1 MPTYVLPQV
10 LVFQDFTTVPTAV
23 ANPLR
28 AHISGPHAKLIR
40 YAETDERDQGLLG
53 YYDRL
58 IDSDYAF
65 PNRPAGGKVD
75 PAYVKVWMKDA
86 LLQYF
91 ADHISADSTIT
102 KTSGYNNRIR
112 SATIN
117 FAENTSTYPR
127 AAALLDRD
135 VQPGDTVK
143 VRGLNSLSEPVTLWT
158 YVKRLIGD
166 TVPSVVDAAS
176 ADADNPANQSAS
188 SSYEQISG
196 PENCITLAIDHSGY
210 NGLVTG
216 NINETYDI
224 IVLESSVNGDFT
236 TAELRV
242 ISGSGDDDQVSVTP
256 SAEGE
261 TTEIGTSGLL
271 VTFNVT
277 SSAGCSAS
285 AVNDDVSPVDL
296 VAGQRFRVTVADAFT
311 KPVATSSGT
320 YDDTHD
326 TTYIAT
332 VTRGGLYA
340 DVDAP
345 PQITVTTTNGVDISG
360 PTDVTAAA
368 TPVDVGS
375 HGVQIEFSGAGLR
388 KGDKYY
394 IEVTGEFE
402 GPMRTIELANNLDT
416 DISAGSEVD
425 LELFIR
431 KPLLQIAEDRIG
443 FAPQVNW
450 ELNDDETQI
459 TINSGVIAYDE
470 SWTDG
475 GVQEPLD
482 VYSEESKGFGKLY
495 LEVRYWLSDL
505 CNEVG
510 SITDVGEIDT
520 LISGV
525 LHPDNPLK
533 WGVFKALENA
543 NGVAVKYTSVCD
555 PANAESWADVLGLLL
570 GRDDVYG
577 LVPLTRDRTV
587 LDLYAAHVDSMSSPE
602 NALWRTLWVNLEGLP
617 TIPVVS
623 AGSSVPGHLTA
634 TTTDGEVALAVVED
648 DPQSSGTQYTVLRCT
663 TANGDFI
670 TNGVRAGDVVRL
682 LYTEDGF
689 GHEEYTEA
697 IVDDVVSEDELRFLT
712 GLDAPIN
719 VAAKFEIWRNL
730 SATEEAAAIAVNAG
744 SWGDRRVR
752 ATWPDTIESSGT
764 LQEGYFLNCALAGLA
779 SGILPHQGMTNL
791 EITGFSDVSR
801 TTGKF
806 NRPQLDSMALG
817 GVWIVTQELSP
828 TAANVG
834 RVYTRHALTTG
845 EYDNLNEREEM
856 ITRNVDSISYLF
868 KDHFRP
874 FIGVTNVTP
883 VIQARLQLE
892 TEKVIRTLQ
901 TETSTND
908 LGPQLITA
916 TIVELRPH
924 TTLLDRYV
932 LKLDC
937 DVPEPFNNFEIH
949 LMI

>member
-10 LVFQDFTTVPTAV
+10 LVFQDFKTVPTAV

-28 AHISGPHAKLIR
+28 AHIGGPHAKLIR
-40 YAETDERDQGLLG
+40 YAETDERASGLLG
-53 YYDRL
+53 FYDRL
-58 IDSDYAF
+58 VDTDYDF
-65 PNRPAGGKVD
+65 PERPAGGKVD
-75 PAYVKVWMKDA
+75 ASYVKLWMKDA
-86 LLQYF
+86 LLRYF
-91 ADHISADSTIT
+91 SDHISANSTIT

-112 SATIN
+112 SATVN
-117 FAENTSTYPR
+117 FAENTDTYPR
-127 AAALLDRD
+127 NALLLDRD
-135 VQPGDTVK
+135 VKVGDTVK
-143 VRGLNSLSEPVTLWT
+143 VRGLNSLSAPVTLWT
-158 YVKRLIGD
+158 YVKKLIGD
-166 TVPSVVDAAS
+166 TVAAVVDAAS
-176 ADADNPANQSAS
+176 SDAANPSTQSAA
-188 SSYEQISG
+188 SSYTQVSG
-196 PENCITLAIDHSGY
+196 PENCITLALNHSGY

-216 NINETYDI
+216 NIDETYDI
-224 IVLESSVNGDFT
+224 VVLESSVNGDFT

-242 ISGSGDDDQVSVTP
+242 ISGSGDDDVASVTP

-285 AVNDDVSPVDL
+285 AVVDDVSPVDL
-296 VAGQRFRVTVADAFT
+296 VAGQRFRVTVEDAFT
-311 KPVATSSGT
+311 KPVPTSSGS
-320 YDDTHD
+320 YDDTND
-326 TTYIAT
+326 TTYIVT
-332 VTRGGLYA
+332 VTRGGLYT
-340 DVDAP
+340 DTVTP
-345 PQITVTTTNGVDISG
+345 PQIMVTTTNGVDISG
-360 PTDVTAAA
+360 PTDVTAASTA
-368 TPVDVGS
+368 VDVGS
-375 HGVQIEFSGAGLR
+375 HGVEIAWTGTGLR

-431 KPLLQIAEDRIG
+431 KPLLQITKNRTG

-450 ELNDDETQI
+450 ELNDTENQI
-459 TINSGVIAYDE
+459 TVNSGVVAYDE
-470 SWTDG
+470 TWTDD

-482 VYSEESKGFGKLY
+482 VYSEDSKDFGKLY
-495 LEVRYWLSDL
+495 LEVRYWLTEL

-510 SITDVGEIDT
+510 TITDVGELDDR
-520 LISGV
+520 ISGV

-543 NGVAVKYTSVCD
+543 NGVDVKFTSVCD
-555 PANAESWADVLGLLL
+555 PDSVDDWTDLLGLLL

-577 LVPLTRDRTV
+577 LVPLTRNRTV

-623 AGSSVPGHLTA
+623 AGSTIPGHITA
-634 TTTDGEVALAVVED
+634 TTGDGEVALGVVED

-663 TANGDFI
+663 TTNGDFI

-689 GHEEYTEA
+689 GTEEYTEA
-697 IVDDVVSEDELRFLT
+697 IVDEVVSEDELRFLT
-712 GLDAPIN
+712 GLDAAVS

-730 SATEEAAAIAVNAG
+730 SATEEAAAIAVNSG

-764 LQEGYFLNCALAGLA
+764 IQEGYFLNCSLAGLA
-779 SGILPHQGMTNL
+779 SGVLPHQGMTNL
-791 EITGFSDVSR
+791 EITGYSDVAR
-801 TTGKF
+801 TNGKF
-806 NRPQLDSMALG
+806 NRPQLDAMALG

-834 RVYTRHALTTG
+834 RVFTRHALTTG

-868 KDHFRP
+868 KDYFRP

-883 VIQARLQLE
+883 VIQARLELE

-901 TETSTND
+901 TETATAD